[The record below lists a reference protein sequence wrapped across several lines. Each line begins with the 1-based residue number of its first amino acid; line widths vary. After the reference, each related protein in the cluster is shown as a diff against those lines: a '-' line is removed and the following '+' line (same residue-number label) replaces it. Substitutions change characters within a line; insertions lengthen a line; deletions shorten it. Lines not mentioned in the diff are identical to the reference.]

1 MRPLALASK
10 LLSASDELV
19 RWCVDELRDMDS
31 LDSFRTAVGLHRVRI
46 AQEADEHL
54 AQFLS
59 LDLHT
64 QRAEPSQPC
73 ARQASTAMIAD
84 QRHLRKALSLVPEPG
99 SSQRVPA
106 SRGREPV
113 MDAAAIGWW
122 STAAQRSQ
130 RCSRDRGAAVPR
142 DRSVANAQK
151 VQWVEDSVTDA
162 KALDKRAAALADVQR
177 CRRGLHRL
185 RTYGEARS
193 RATLVAQRTLGL
205 FQLRRA
211 CGVWRSHQQLAAAL
225 HTTAGELQ
233 ARARAE
239 HRRLGCRR
247 GLEELLRFAWRAR
260 HVAWHVASMARLLHV
275 LQRRRDDRALGRGL
289 RHWRRMASV
298 SAQCKDAAPLTRPRR
313 PPLVPLVSAHNVPA
327 HNVPLVIKKGVPG
340 PRRPVS
346 KKMLPCTPYDDAHL
360 GDSQEMLRLEAGP
373 PPLAT
378 SARGLPPRPQL
389 PPYRPTVQIQSL
401 SRRPSQIPI
410 PKSTLRVYR

>member
-1 MRPLALASK
+1 
-10 LLSASDELV
+10 
-19 RWCVDELRDMDS
+19 MDS

-275 LQRRRDDRALGRGL
+275 LQRWRDDRALGRGL
-289 RHWRRMASV
+289 RHWRRIASM
-298 SAQCKDAAPLTRPRR
+298 SARDRLPRCKDATLLTRPHR
-313 PPLVPLVSAHNVPA
+313 PPLAPLVSAHNVPA
-327 HNVPLVIKKGVPG
+327 HNVPRVIKKTVPG

-346 KKMLPCTPYDDAHL
+346 KKMPPCMPY
-360 GDSQEMLRLEAGP
+360 GDGDGQEMLCLEAGP
-373 PPLAT
+373 PSSAT
-378 SARGLPPRPQL
+378 IARPPPPRPQL
-389 PPYRPTVQIQSL
+389 PPYRSTVHTQNL
-401 SRRPSQIPI
+401 SRRPSQIPV

>member
-46 AQEADEHL
+46 AQEADQHI

-59 LDLHT
+59 LDQHT

-73 ARQASTAMIAD
+73 ARPATAVK
-84 QRHLRKALSLVPEPG
+84 QQHLRKALAQIPE

-106 SRGREPV
+106 SPGREPV
-113 MDAAAIGWW
+113 MDAAAISWW

-130 RCSRDRGAAVPR
+130 QCSRDRGAAVPR
-142 DRSVANAQK
+142 DRSVANAPN
-151 VQWVEDSVTDA
+151 VQWVKDPVTDA
-162 KALDKRAAALADVQR
+162 KALDKRTAALADAQR
-177 CRRGLHRL
+177 CRRVLHRL

-193 RATLVAQRTLGL
+193 RATLIAQRMFGL

-225 HTTAGELQ
+225 HAAAGELQ

>member
-46 AQEADEHL
+46 AQEADQHI

-59 LDLHT
+59 LDQHT
-64 QRAEPSQPC
+64 QRAEPTQPC
-73 ARQASTAMIAD
+73 ARPATAVKE
-84 QRHLRKALSLVPEPG
+84 QHLRKALAQIPE
-99 SSQRVPA
+99 SSQRLLA

-113 MDAAAIGWW
+113 MDAAAVRWW

-142 DRSVANAQK
+142 DRSVANAPN
-151 VQWVEDSVTDA
+151 VQWVEGSVTDA
-162 KALDKRAAALADVQR
+162 KALDKRAAALTDVQR
-177 CRRGLHRL
+177 CRRVLHRL
-185 RTYGEARS
+185 HTYGEARS
-193 RATLVAQRTLGL
+193 RATLIAQRTFGL
-205 FQLRRA
+205 LQLRRA

-225 HTTAGELQ
+225 HATAGELQ

-239 HRRLGCRR
+239 QRRLGCRR
-247 GLEELLRFAWRAR
+247 GLDELLRFAWRAR
-260 HVAWHVASMARLLHV
+260 HVAWHVASMAKLLHV

-289 RHWRRMASV
+289 RHWQRIAST
-298 SAQCKDAAPLTRPRR
+298 SARDRLPRCKDATLLTRPHR
-313 PPLVPLVSAHNVPA
+313 PPLAPLVSAHNVPT
-327 HNVPLVIKKGVPG
+327 HNVPTIKKTAPG
-340 PRRPVS
+340 PKRPVS
-346 KKMLPCTPYDDAHL
+346 KKMPPCMPY
-360 GDSQEMLRLEAGP
+360 GDGDGQEMLCLEAGP
-373 PPLAT
+373 PSSAMI
-378 SARGLPPRPQL
+378 ARGLPPRPQL
-389 PPYRPTVQIQSL
+389 PPYRSTVHTQNL